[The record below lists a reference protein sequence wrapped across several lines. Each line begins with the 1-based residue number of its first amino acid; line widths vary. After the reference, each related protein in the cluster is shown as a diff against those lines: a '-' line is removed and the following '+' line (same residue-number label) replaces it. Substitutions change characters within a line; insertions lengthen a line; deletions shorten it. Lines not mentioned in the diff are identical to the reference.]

1 MIKKRLNLKCSNRD
15 CPKDDRQYTYLV
27 PLDST
32 AKVIVECPY
41 CRTKGTVDLDPYR
54 KPQQEIFRGG
64 EGESASLGERF
75 DFPDV
80 IPTEAL
86 EE

>member
-1 MIKKRLNLKCSNRD
+1 MNKKRLTLICSNKE
-15 CPKDDRQYTYLV
+15 CPKDDRRYSYLV

-54 KPQQEIFRGG
+54 QQHREVYRGSK
-64 EGESASLGERF
+64 GESASLGERF
-75 DFPDV
+75 DFPAV

-86 EE
+86 KE

>member
-1 MIKKRLNLKCSNRD
+1 MNKIRRTFICSNKE
-15 CPKDDRQYTYLV
+15 CPKDDRQYSYLV
-27 PLDST
+27 PLDSS

-54 KPQQEIFRGG
+54 KPHQEIFRGG

>member
-1 MIKKRLNLKCSNRD
+1 MNKKRLTLLCSNKE
-15 CPKDDRQYTYLV
+15 CPKGDRQYIYLV

-32 AKVIVECPY
+32 AKLIVECPY
-41 CRTKGTVDLDPYR
+41 CRTKATVDLDPYR
-54 KPQQEIFRGG
+54 KPHQETYK
-64 EGESASLGERF
+64 SLDADVVSLGEKF

-80 IPTEAL
+80 IPTKAL

>member
-1 MIKKRLNLKCSNRD
+1 MNKKRLTLLCSNKK

-27 PLDST
+27 PIDSK
-32 AKVIVECPY
+32 AKLIVECPY
-41 CRTKGTVDLDPYR
+41 CRTKATVDLDPYR
-54 KPQQEIFRGG
+54 KPYQETFRGG
-64 EGESASLGERF
+64 EGGADSLGERF